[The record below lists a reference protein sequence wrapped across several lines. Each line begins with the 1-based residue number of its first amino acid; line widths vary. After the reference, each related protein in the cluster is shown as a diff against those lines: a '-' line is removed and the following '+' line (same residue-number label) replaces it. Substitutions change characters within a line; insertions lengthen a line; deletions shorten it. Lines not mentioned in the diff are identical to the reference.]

1 MLVKGQEVY
10 LAYASEFVFD
20 VTLLTIQRLAG
31 RGRVDWQVAVD
42 VGVKILGILEVG
54 CVLRRTCLYLERESL
69 LVSSRAARCLL

>member
-31 RGRVDWQVAVD
+31 RGRVDWQV
-42 VGVKILGILEVG
+42 GVKILGILEVG
-54 CVLRRTCLYLERESL
+54 CVLRRTYFYPERESL